1 MLFTDCSKCI
11 SLWEINVGAFSLMQA
26 HRVHKA
32 APRASSVLWVCPCY
46 GHMSPDIFY
55 SILLHYKINARRYT
69 YNDRSITHSN
79 QKVKVTQEDNDE
91 MYQNVVHVFWYVTHT
106 YIRVLFCCLVAKSYL
121 TPLLPPGLQPARLLC
136 PWDFPCKNTGVGCH
150 FLLQGIFLTQ
160 GSNLGHLHWQVWI
173 L

>member
-1 MLFTDCSKCI
+1 
-11 SLWEINVGAFSLMQA
+11 
-26 HRVHKA
+26 
-32 APRASSVLWVCPCY
+32 
-46 GHMSPDIFY
+46 MSPDIFY

-69 YNDRSITHSN
+69 YNDRSITHSI

-91 MYQNVVHVFWYVTHT
+91 MYQNVVHVFWYVTRT

-160 GSNLGHLHWQVWI
+160 GSNSAHLHRQVWI
-173 L
+173 LYH